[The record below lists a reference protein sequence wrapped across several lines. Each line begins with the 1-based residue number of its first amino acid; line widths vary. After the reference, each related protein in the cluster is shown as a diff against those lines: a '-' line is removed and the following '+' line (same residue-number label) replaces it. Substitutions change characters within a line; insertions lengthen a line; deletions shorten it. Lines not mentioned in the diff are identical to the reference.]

1 MLQNLDMSNYNT
13 ASQFYIFYLFYL
25 YSFRYL
31 FFNIKIYFY
40 YISIWNIEKK
50 KREKFIGGKNRR
62 KRKVSVNNILTKKI
76 LVSMNSF

>member
-50 KREKFIGGKNRR
+50 KREIYWGEK
-62 KRKVSVNNILTKKI
+62 
-76 LVSMNSF
+76 

>member
-1 MLQNLDMSNYNT
+1 MLQNLDISNYNT

-40 YISIWNIEKK
+40 YISIWNIERKK
-50 KREKFIGGKNRR
+50 ERNLLGGEIEEKERFRSTI
-62 KRKVSVNNILTKKI
+62 
-76 LVSMNSF
+76 F